1 MSSPVLDK
9 ELFPD
14 TSICNLLLRLSDT
27 RLDVAVYSV
36 VAEGSLVRRSFSLVS
51 PTRTPLEMLEDTV
64 YENPLLLSDFRRTF
78 LVAATPRTIFI
89 PSEAAADAAGLF
101 KLQYPDFDGECR
113 VSATGTADAV
123 CAWGFEADTARF
135 VSRTFAPDTVVDSSL
150 ATLCRYFAARP
161 GRGASTRMACVLRE
175 GSADIIAICGHSL
188 RMAVTVGFASVA
200 DLLYRI
206 LNSRRLLG
214 LDPQT
219 DELLLAGN
227 QALRE
232 QISPLLRRYVA
243 SVMPAIFPPQMFNAG
258 REAMLAPFDMII
270 SPLCE

>member
-1 MSSPVLDK
+1 MSAPVLDK

-14 TSICNLLLRLSDT
+14 TAICNMLLRLSDT
-27 RLDVAVYSV
+27 RLDAAVYSV
-36 VAEGSLVRRSFSLVS
+36 VAEGSLVRRSFPLVS
-51 PTRTPLEMLEDTV
+51 PSRTPHEMLEDTV

-78 LVAATPRTIFI
+78 LVVATPRTIFI
-89 PSEAAADAAGLF
+89 PAEAAAEAETLF
-101 KLQYPDFDGECR
+101 RLQYPDFDGECR

-123 CAWGFEADTARF
+123 CVWGLEADTARF
-135 VSRTFAPDTVVDSSL
+135 LNRTFAPDISIDSSL

-175 GSADIIAICGHSL
+175 DSADIIAICGHSL
-188 RMAVTVGFASVA
+188 RMAVTIEFATVA

-206 LNSRRLLG
+206 LNARRLLG

-219 DELLLAGN
+219 DELILAGN
-227 QALRE
+227 QSLRE
-232 QISPLLRRYVA
+232 QLSPLLRRYVA

-258 REAMLAPFDMII
+258 REALLAPFDMIV